1 MGLITAG
8 KLLLKNKK
16 GAVGVIKEIKGG
28 VSAVTGVKATFGK
41 KGTEAL
47 KELRKKVLNKA
58 KIERTQERIDTFFKK
73 K

>member
-16 GAVGVIKEIKGG
+16 GVVGVIKEIKGG

-41 KGTEAL
+41 KG
-47 KELRKKVLNKA
+47 
-58 KIERTQERIDTFFKK
+58 
-73 K
+73 